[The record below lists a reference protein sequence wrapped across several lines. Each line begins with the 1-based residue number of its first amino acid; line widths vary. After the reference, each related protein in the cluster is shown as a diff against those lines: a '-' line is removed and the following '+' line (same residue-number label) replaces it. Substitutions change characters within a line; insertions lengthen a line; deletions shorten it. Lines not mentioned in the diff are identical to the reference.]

1 MAFIR
6 GILDRIVLV
15 ASIVAAGCLPS
26 FISQYRQRVG
36 GRLDQVLKDL
46 EPFQQIANMY
56 HHGSLKELI
65 QHHLNSPDKT
75 FYEEGAAIQAMVT
88 SAEQLKIA
96 LQALNTD
103 LFHQISYL
111 ITGGMDPQIAQAA
124 WEIFSPSFNLT
135 VESIVFAAITGILI
149 WLVFLFIWHMFTRF
163 INILT
168 AR

>member
-6 GILDRIVLV
+6 GIFDRIVLV
-15 ASIVAAGCLPS
+15 AGIIAAGCIPS

-46 EPFQQIANMY
+46 EPFQQIANLY

-65 QHHLNSPDKT
+65 QHHLNSSDTT
-75 FYEEGAAIQAMVT
+75 FHDEGAAIQAMVT
-88 SAEQLKIA
+88 SAEQLRLA

-103 LFHQISYL
+103 LFHQMSYL
-111 ITGGMDPQIAQAA
+111 ITGGIDPQIAQAA
-124 WEIFSPSFNLT
+124 WKIYAPSFNLT
-135 VESIVFAAITGILI
+135 LESVTFAAIIGIFI
-149 WLVFLFIWHMFTRF
+149 WLVFLFIWNILARF

>member
-6 GILDRIVLV
+6 GIFDRIVLV
-15 ASIVAAGCLPS
+15 AGIIAAGCIPS
-26 FISQYRQRVG
+26 FISQYQQRVG

-46 EPFQQIANMY
+46 EPFQQIANLY

-65 QHHLNSPDKT
+65 QHHLNSSDTT
-75 FYEEGAAIQAMVT
+75 FHDEGAAIQAMVT
-88 SAEQLKIA
+88 SSEQLKLA

-103 LFHQISYL
+103 LFHQMSYL
-111 ITGGMDPQIAQAA
+111 ITGGMDSQIAQAT

-135 VESIVFAAITGILI
+135 VESVVFAAITGVLV
-149 WLVFLFIWHMFTRF
+149 WLVFLFIWHIFALF
-163 INILT
+163 IKVIT